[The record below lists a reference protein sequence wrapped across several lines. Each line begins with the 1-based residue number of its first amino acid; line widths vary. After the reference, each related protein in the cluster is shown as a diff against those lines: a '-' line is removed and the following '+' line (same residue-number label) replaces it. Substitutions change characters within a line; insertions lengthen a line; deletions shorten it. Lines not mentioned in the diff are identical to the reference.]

1 MTENLTVDYFKPV
14 IEGLL
19 FISDKPVMIDQVKD
33 VLKTASIPEIKKA
46 LLELKEDYD
55 ETTRGMTILEI
66 AGGYQMLSSPHYASY
81 IRDFF
86 KRRVKEKLSRPALE
100 TLAIIAYK
108 QPVSR
113 GDIELIRGVNSDG
126 VTINLLEKGL
136 IKVMGRKDVPGRPY
150 LYGTTKLFLEYF
162 GLKSLR
168 DLPKL
173 GDFPALALSVNE
185 ASEGGGIEENQA
197 AEPVADGQAT
207 ADSAAPE
214 PEQISVG
221 ENDTT
226 EGNAAVSDEAGE
238 DSVVD
243 LKKAMEEVSAEEFQG
258 QEERETK
265 INNHLADEAEDSLNV
280 TGVEAVTG
288 HANIDDSVTITKKE
302 E

>member
-185 ASEGGGIEENQA
+185 ASEGGG
-197 AEPVADGQAT
+197 
-207 ADSAAPE
+207 
-214 PEQISVG
+214 
-221 ENDTT
+221 
-226 EGNAAVSDEAGE
+226 
-238 DSVVD
+238 
-243 LKKAMEEVSAEEFQG
+243 LKKIKQ
-258 QEERETK
+258 QNRWQ
-265 INNHLADEAEDSLNV
+265 
-280 TGVEAVTG
+280 TGRRLLIVLRR
-288 HANIDDSVTITKKE
+288 NRNKYP
-302 E
+302 

>member
-1 MTENLTVDYFKPV
+1 M
-14 IEGLL
+14 
-19 FISDKPVMIDQVKD
+19 
-33 VLKTASIPEIKKA
+33 
-46 LLELKEDYD
+46 
-55 ETTRGMTILEI
+55 
-66 AGGYQMLSSPHYASY
+66 
-81 IRDFF
+81 
-86 KRRVKEKLSRPALE
+86 
-100 TLAIIAYK
+100 
-108 QPVSR
+108 
-113 GDIELIRGVNSDG
+113 
-126 VTINLLEKGL
+126 
-136 IKVMGRKDVPGRPY
+136 
-150 LYGTTKLFLEYF
+150 
-162 GLKSLR
+162 
-168 DLPKL
+168 
-173 GDFPALALSVNE
+173 
-185 ASEGGGIEENQA
+185 
-197 AEPVADGQAT
+197 ADGQAT

>member
-265 INNHLADEAEDSLNV
+265 INNHLADEAEDSLNI
-280 TGVEAVTG
+280 TGQRVIIPGMLLSKFLVG
-288 HANIDDSVTITKKE
+288 IF
-302 E
+302 